1 MVMGS
6 KYMDQCV
13 ENVDAVVGKEKWE
26 KKTSW
31 IQIGMLGGYY
41 KVWKKVWRGNK
52 LEHDGNVEKR
62 VSTEAELSLL
72 ASDWWSQ

>member
-26 KKTSW
+26 KKTS
-31 IQIGMLGGYY
+31 
-41 KVWKKVWRGNK
+41 
-52 LEHDGNVEKR
+52 
-62 VSTEAELSLL
+62 
-72 ASDWWSQ
+72 